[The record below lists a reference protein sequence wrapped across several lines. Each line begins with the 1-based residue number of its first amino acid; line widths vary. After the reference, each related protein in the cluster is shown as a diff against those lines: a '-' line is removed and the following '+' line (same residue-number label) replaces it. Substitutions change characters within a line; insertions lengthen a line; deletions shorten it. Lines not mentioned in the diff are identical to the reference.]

1 MAGSNRTAVTIAA
14 GAAALAVATILIAIL
29 ESWLG
34 LENAS
39 SVYLVAVAAIALRYG
54 TVPAVGTAIG
64 AFLAYNFLF
73 LQPRLSFAVT
83 SAEELLMLFVLLFV
97 GIVIGRLAGAQRAR
111 EQDALRREH
120 EARAMFGI
128 SRELVR
134 SEDLDDAL
142 RAVSS
147 RLVDETGMDRVW
159 IGVGATVAQERTSAD
174 TASAE
179 PLPATDGTHA
189 LLQRD
194 AAEGSGTWVHLNPPG
209 HRPIASARA
218 GRLYRVELRAGAEVV
233 GSLWARRPGTDGPT
247 SEETR
252 LLAATAD
259 QVGAALRRERL
270 QAQAS
275 EVEIARRSDELKS
288 ALVDSVSHDLRTPLA
303 TIRAAAGSLSD
314 PEIQLPEDERREVAA
329 RIDAEADR
337 LSHLVGDLLDM
348 SRIQAGM
355 LVPQLELFP
364 LADLVEPAVERA
376 SAPPSS
382 RPIIADIPDDLPPVR
397 VDGALLDRIVSN
409 LLDNAVAHAPAQAP
423 IRVCARP
430 SADETVALTVEDGGP
445 GVPDGDLDAIF
456 DRFRRLDLIG
466 AGDGRPGFG
475 LGLAVVRGLTEA
487 VGGSVRAGRSELG
500 GLAVT
505 VTLRAGPGQSQ

>member
-29 ESWLG
+29 ETWLG
-34 LENAS
+34 LENGSAI
-39 SVYLVAVAAIALRYG
+39 YLVAVSAIALRYG
-54 TVPAVGTAIG
+54 TVPAVATAIG
-64 AFLAYNFLF
+64 AFLTYNFLF
-73 LQPRLSFAVT
+73 LQPRLSFAVA
-83 SAEELLMLFVLLFV
+83 SADELLMLFVLLFV

-111 EQDALRREH
+111 EQDANRREH
-120 EARAMFGI
+120 EARALFGI

-134 SEDLDDAL
+134 SEDLGEAL
-142 RAVSS
+142 RAVSE
-147 RLVDETGMDRVW
+147 RLVQETGMDRIWV
-159 IGVGATVAQERTSAD
+159 GVGATVAQERTSAD
-174 TASAE
+174 TASTE

-189 LLQRD
+189 RLQRD

-209 HRPIASARA
+209 RRATGGVRP
-218 GRLYRVELRAGAEVV
+218 GRPYRVELRAGDDVV
-233 GSLWARRPGTDGPT
+233 GSLWGRRPGAGDP
-247 SEETR
+247 SPEESR

-275 EVEIARRSDELKS
+275 ELEIARRSDELKS

-303 TIRAAAGSLSD
+303 TIRAAAGSLAD
-314 PEIQLPEDERREVAA
+314 PEIRLPEEERREVAA

-364 LADLVEPAVERA
+364 LADQLEPAIERILA
-376 SAPPSS
+376 RPSP
-382 RPIIADIPDDLPPVR
+382 RPIITDIPDDLPPVR

-409 LLDNAVAHAPAQAP
+409 LLDNAIAHAPAPAP

-430 SADETVALTVEDGGP
+430 SADEMVALTVEDGGP
-445 GVPDGDLDAIF
+445 GVPDEHLDVVF
-456 DRFRRLDLIG
+456 DRFRRLDPVKP
-466 AGDGRPGFG
+466 ADARPGFG

-487 VGGSVRAGRSELG
+487 MGGSVRAERSELG

-505 VTLRAGPGQSQ
+505 VTLPADTGTGQ

>member
-1 MAGSNRTAVTIAA
+1 VTGSNRTAVTIAA

-29 ESWLG
+29 ETWLG
-34 LENAS
+34 LENGS
-39 SVYLVAVAAIALRYG
+39 TIYLVAVSAIALRYG
-54 TVPAVGTAIG
+54 TWPAVGTAIG

-73 LQPRLSFAVT
+73 LQPRLSFAV
-83 SAEELLMLFVLLFV
+83 ANADELLMLFMLLFV

-111 EQDALRREH
+111 EQDAHRREH
-120 EARAMFGI
+120 EARALFGI

-134 SEDLDDAL
+134 SDDLGDAL
-142 RAVSS
+142 RAVSE
-147 RLVDETGMDRVW
+147 RLVEETGMDRVW

-174 TASAE
+174 TAIAE
-179 PLPATDGTHA
+179 PRPVTDGPYA

-209 HRPIASARA
+209 RRATGGARA
-218 GRLYRVELRAGAEVV
+218 GRSYRVELRAGDDVV
-233 GSLWARRPGTDGPT
+233 GSLWARRPGAGEP
-247 SEETR
+247 SPEESR

-303 TIRAAAGSLSD
+303 TIRAAAGSLAD
-314 PEIQLPEDERREVAA
+314 PEIQLPEEERREVAA

-337 LSHLVGDLLDM
+337 LSDLVGDLLDM
-348 SRIQAGM
+348 SRIQSGM

-364 LADLVEPAVERA
+364 LADLVEPAVERT
-376 SAPPSS
+376 SARSS
-382 RPIIADIPDDLPPVR
+382 PRPIIADIPEDLPPVR

-409 LLDNAVAHAPAQAP
+409 LLDNAVAHAPAPAP

-430 SADETVALTVEDGGP
+430 VAPGNVALTVEDGGP
-445 GVPDGDLDAIF
+445 GVPAEDLDVVF
-456 DRFRRLDLIG
+456 DRFRRLDRVG
-466 AGDGRPGFG
+466 PGDARRGFG

-487 VGGSVRAGRSELG
+487 MGGSVRAERSELG

-505 VTLRAGPGQSQ
+505 VTLPADAGTGQ